1 MKKLLF
7 RYENKINYIISKD
20 FDEKK
25 NKQVNVY
32 KYNRL
37 LEDKMKK
44 PNKKLF
50 ISYSKQDEKL
60 VNNFI
65 DHLSSLQSLG
75 IIDSWYCTELKG
87 GEDWDLTIKEK
98 LNEADI
104 VCFMISPKFMS
115 TPYIHKYEVKHTFR
129 RYEKGEDVKI
139 IPIVLDYV
147 DWSRT
152 YSFQSESGEEIVWSL
167 NKFTALP
174 FTQKEIKEFENENK
188 AWYLVVQSIKTV
200 IEEDINSE
208 KDEDEIVRKFPPNI
222 KKIYEDIIEGR
233 GIK

>member
-1 MKKLLF
+1 MKKL
-7 RYENKINYIISKD
+7 NK
-20 FDEKK
+20 E
-25 NKQVNVY
+25 
-32 KYNRL
+32 
-37 LEDKMKK
+37 
-44 PNKKLF
+44 LF